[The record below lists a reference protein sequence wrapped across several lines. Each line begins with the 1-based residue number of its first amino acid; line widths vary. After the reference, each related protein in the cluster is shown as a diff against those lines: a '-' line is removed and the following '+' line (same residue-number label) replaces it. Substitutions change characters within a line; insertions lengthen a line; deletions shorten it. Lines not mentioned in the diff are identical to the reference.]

1 MLELLMHRAQ
11 AQQNQDNVMW
21 EENRLLQSGVVRRTS
36 VNEEE
41 EKDLVRVQII
51 VMDIKPPFLDGRMV
65 TARPASSLQNA
76 TTLWFRLFFDLQID
90 LTLFSMQVHTRRQDQ
105 ANLVKD
111 PTGDMSKISMKG
123 SNLLREYREKRDQ
136 HRGRQRFWE
145 MKGSAMGNAIGI
157 VDDGNPEDA
166 TEAAK
171 FDRPMADGEEGAE
184 KHFGELLKAKNV
196 ARSDFSRSKTMA
208 QQRQALPIFA
218 CKDSILRAVRE
229 NSVVVVEGETGSGKT
244 TQLVQFMHEAGY
256 TKLGKI
262 GCTQVRHL
270 QRLFAHE
277 YYDASLLNRSPVV
290 LLQ

>member
-1 MLELLMHRAQ
+1 
-11 AQQNQDNVMW
+11 
-21 EENRLLQSGVVRRTS
+21 
-36 VNEEE
+36 
-41 EKDLVRVQII
+41 
-51 VMDIKPPFLDGRMV
+51 
-65 TARPASSLQNA
+65 
-76 TTLWFRLFFDLQID
+76 
-90 LTLFSMQVHTRRQDQ
+90 VHTRRQEQ

-157 VDDGNPEDA
+157 VDDGHPEDA

-171 FDRPMADGEEGAE
+171 FDRPMADGEDGAE

-218 CKDSILRAVRE
+218 CKESILRAVRE

-262 GCTQVRHL
+262 GCTQVNAQAAPGSAVRASRPRH
-270 QRLFAHE
+270 
-277 YYDASLLNRSPVV
+277 SPVASRLSLSPRESRRKWGAKLGRRWATPFALRTRPTKTV
-290 LLQ
+290 RKR

>member
-1 MLELLMHRAQ
+1 M
-11 AQQNQDNVMW
+11 
-21 EENRLLQSGVVRRTS
+21 
-36 VNEEE
+36 
-41 EKDLVRVQII
+41 
-51 VMDIKPPFLDGRMV
+51 
-65 TARPASSLQNA
+65 
-76 TTLWFRLFFDLQID
+76 
-90 LTLFSMQVHTRRQDQ
+90 HTRRQEQ

-157 VDDGNPEDA
+157 VDDGHPEDA

-171 FDRPMADGEEGAE
+171 FDRPMADGEDGAE

-244 TQLVQFMHEAGY
+244 TQLVQFMHDAGY

-262 GCTQVRHL
+262 GCTQVL
-270 QRLFAHE
+270 PSVFC
-277 YYDASLLNRSPVV
+277 SNLLI
-290 LLQ
+290 

>member
-1 MLELLMHRAQ
+1 M
-11 AQQNQDNVMW
+11 
-21 EENRLLQSGVVRRTS
+21 
-36 VNEEE
+36 
-41 EKDLVRVQII
+41 
-51 VMDIKPPFLDGRMV
+51 
-65 TARPASSLQNA
+65 
-76 TTLWFRLFFDLQID
+76 
-90 LTLFSMQVHTRRQDQ
+90 
-105 ANLVKD
+105 KD

-157 VDDGNPEDA
+157 VDDGHPEDA

-171 FDRPMADGEEGAE
+171 FDRPMADGEDGAE

-262 GCTQVRHL
+262 GCTQVNARVCFMFIMCGFL
-270 QRLFAHE
+270 RAAC
-277 YYDASLLNRSPVV
+277 ASRVHASRVASQP
-290 LLQ
+290 

>member
-1 MLELLMHRAQ
+1 
-11 AQQNQDNVMW
+11 MW
-21 EENRLLQSGVVRRTS
+21 EENRLLQSGVVRRTN

-65 TARPASSLQNA
+65 PARSSLPSLTR
-76 TTLWFRLFFDLQID
+76 TTPHLNYMQHNETSASHTYLQ
-90 LTLFSMQVHTRRQDQ
+90 LLKLSLLLQVHTKRQEQ

-157 VDDGNPEDA
+157 VDDGHPEDA

-171 FDRPMADGEEGAE
+171 FERPMADGEDGAE

-196 ARSDFSRSKTMA
+196 ARSDFSRSKSLS
-208 QQRQALPIFA
+208 QQRQSLPIFA

-262 GCTQVRHL
+262 GCTQVTRTFL
-270 QRLFAHE
+270 MQIQ
-277 YYDASLLNRSPVV
+277 SC
-290 LLQ
+290 

>member
-1 MLELLMHRAQ
+1 
-11 AQQNQDNVMW
+11 MW

-65 TARPASSLQNA
+65 TARPASSLHNGTA
-76 TTLWFRLFFDLQID
+76 LCFRLLFVVLIG
-90 LTLFSMQVHTRRQDQ
+90 LTLSPPPTMQVHTRRQDQ

-262 GCTQVRHL
+262 GCTQVRL
-270 QRLFAHE
+270 FYRLFAHVCRN
-277 YYDASLLNRSPVV
+277 ASLLNGSPVV
-290 LLQ
+290 LLR

>member
-1 MLELLMHRAQ
+1 
-11 AQQNQDNVMW
+11 
-21 EENRLLQSGVVRRTS
+21 
-36 VNEEE
+36 
-41 EKDLVRVQII
+41 
-51 VMDIKPPFLDGRMV
+51 
-65 TARPASSLQNA
+65 
-76 TTLWFRLFFDLQID
+76 
-90 LTLFSMQVHTRRQDQ
+90 VHTRRQEQ

-157 VDDGNPEDA
+157 VDDGHPEDA

-171 FDRPMADGEEGAE
+171 FDRPMADGEDGAE

-262 GCTQVRHL
+262 GCTQVNTRA
-270 QRLFAHE
+270 RADLFIFAFCGFLLPAASSRAHT
-277 YYDASLLNRSPVV
+277 SLVV
-290 LLQ
+290 